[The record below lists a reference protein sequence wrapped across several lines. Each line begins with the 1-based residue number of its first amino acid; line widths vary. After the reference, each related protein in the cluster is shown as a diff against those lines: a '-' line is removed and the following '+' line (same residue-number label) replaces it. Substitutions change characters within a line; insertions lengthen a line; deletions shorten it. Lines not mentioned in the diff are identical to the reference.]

1 MSQATSQAPSPAFSP
16 LAPHPFARFI
26 AILGR
31 GRNLSR
37 PLTVE
42 EAEQAMAM
50 ILAGDVLP
58 EQLGAFLM
66 LLRVKEESPEE
77 IAGFVRAVRKTL
89 PQGGPAADID
99 FSSYAGKKRQ
109 LPWFLLAALALAQ
122 SGRKVFMHGFDGHT
136 AGRLYTGEV
145 LRALGV
151 TPARDLAEASAA
163 LSQKNFAYLD
173 LAAIS
178 PPLARMM
185 GFKPILGLR
194 SPVHTIARMINPF
207 AAPCLL
213 QGIFHPNYMATHRG
227 AAALLGERDMIV
239 FRGEGGEIERRPGKP
254 CETLGLREG
263 VAFEERW
270 EPLIEEPR
278 QTPDEDMDL
287 KRLVA
292 VWRGETRDAYAEAAV
307 AGTMA
312 LALKTCGAAADQA
325 AAQALAEQFWSAR
338 DRDAW
343 ITR

>member
-1 MSQATSQAPSPAFSP
+1 MRPKLETPMP
-16 LAPHPFARFI
+16 LTPHPFARFI

-31 GRNLSR
+31 GRNLTR

-42 EAEQAMAM
+42 EAEEAMSM
-50 ILAGDVLP
+50 ILAGAVLP

-89 PQGGPAADID
+89 PPGLSGADID

-109 LPWFLLAALALAQ
+109 LPWYLLAAFCLAQ
-122 SGRKVFMHGFDGHT
+122 SGQKVFMHGFDGHT

-145 LRALGV
+145 LRALGIE
-151 TPARDLAEASAA
+151 PASSLEDAGRQLARD
-163 LSQKNFAYLD
+163 NFAYLE
-173 LAAIS
+173 LGAIS

-194 SPVHTIARMINPF
+194 SPAHTIARMINPF

-213 QGIFHPNYMATHRG
+213 QGIFHPNYMKTHMG
-227 AAALLGERDMIV
+227 AAEILREKNMAV

-263 VAFEERW
+263 EPFEERW
-270 EPLIEEPR
+270 APLMEEPR
-278 QTPDEDMDL
+278 QPPEEDMDL
-287 KRLVA
+287 NKLVA
-292 VWRGETRDAYAEAAV
+292 VWRGESADPYAEAAV
-307 AGTMA
+307 TGTMA
-312 LALKTCGAAADQA
+312 LALKTCGAAPDQA
-325 AAQALAEQFWSAR
+325 SAQARAAALWAAR
-338 DRDAW
+338 DRG
-343 ITR
+343 TLVKQG